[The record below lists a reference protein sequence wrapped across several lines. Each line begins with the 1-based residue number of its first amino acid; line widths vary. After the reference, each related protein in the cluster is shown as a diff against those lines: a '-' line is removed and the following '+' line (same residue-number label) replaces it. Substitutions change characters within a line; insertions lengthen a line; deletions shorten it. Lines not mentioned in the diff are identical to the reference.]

1 MSRDRPP
8 SPVDSSSG
16 KILAAISGAAAMT
29 LLWAG
34 SLVLPM
40 LLALLIAGIVA
51 GAGGAASAKRLGQ
64 GPAGANIAGLC
75 ALGGAALVAVPLL
88 LLGAGSGLNG
98 TQVVLFGLAL
108 AAISGMGGQV
118 QGGR

>member
-1 MSRDRPP
+1 M
-8 SPVDSSSG
+8 DSSNG

>member
-1 MSRDRPP
+1 MSQGRPH
-8 SPVDSSSG
+8 SPVGSGNG
-16 KILAAISGAAAMT
+16 KILATISGAVAMA

-34 SLVLPM
+34 SLILPM
-40 LLALLIAGIVA
+40 LLALLVAGIVA
-51 GAGGAASAKRLGQ
+51 VAGGAASAKRLGR

-75 ALGGAALVAVPLL
+75 TLVGAALVAVPLL
-88 LLGAGSGLNG
+88 LLGTGSGING
-98 TQVVLFGLAL
+98 SQVVLFGFAL

>member
-1 MSRDRPP
+1 
-8 SPVDSSSG
+8 VDFGSG
-16 KILAAISGAAAMT
+16 KILAAISGAVAMA
-29 LLWAG
+29 LLWLG
-34 SLVLPM
+34 SLILPT
-40 LLALLIAGIVA
+40 LLALLVAGIVA
-51 GAGGAASAKRLGQ
+51 GAGGAASAKRLGR

-88 LLGAGSGLNG
+88 LLGTGSGLND
-98 TQVVLFGLAL
+98 TQVMLFGFAL